1 MKRQSDKNYCLSH
14 KIQQYSELTIVHLG
28 IDKYALQIDNCALGN
43 SEGNVL
49 VVFVFFRG
57 DAGCSFEKAGE
68 FRLIFKTKARG
79 NVADR

>member
-1 MKRQSDKNYCLSH
+1 MKRQSDKKRLSVIQSA
-14 KIQQYSELTIVHLG
+14 KIRR